1 MLARGWRRES
11 SVSSP
16 TEQHNLVLGRYRL
29 GAVLGRGGA
38 AVVHRALDVRTG
50 QDVAV
55 KEIPAE
61 LDMARRAGAEVRA
74 ASLLSHPGV
83 VRLLDFGEDHSACYL
98 VSELVDGPSL
108 AEHLRA
114 GGGADAGATVSV
126 IADVL
131 DGLAHAHERGVTHRD
146 VKPANI
152 LIDRGGRGRLT
163 DFGIARIAGEAGL
176 TVAGGLVGTVSY
188 MAPEQARGEPTGPSA
203 DVYSACLVLYE
214 ALAGRNPNAGS
225 SPAETL
231 RRAADGR
238 IAPLAQ
244 QRPDLP
250 ASLCRAIDEGLAG
263 DPRSRPAPA
272 WLART
277 LRAQIPSIQAGA
289 RPRGGL
295 ARRAPAAVAALGAA
309 GLAAVVLHEVT
320 DLQPGGI
327 ALAAA
332 GAGVA
337 FAVAPWATALAA
349 WAGSMLALGMAAPG
363 LAMVIGAL
371 GLVALLPLRSR
382 ARLAL
387 VPPIEPI
394 LAGLGLAPVFAAV
407 AGSIRGWRWRVWA
420 ALTGAV
426 ATLAWQV
433 VMGADPAIDGG
444 RIVGVWD
451 SVEGVVSPIE
461 TVTLLAEPLQERPS
475 IVIAAGLVA
484 AAALVFPVLLR
495 IRSGIPRAAA
505 AAVLVGLLIVGV
517 GAAGGSLESAAGAF
531 LPGGI
536 LVVAWA
542 GSPWRR
548 LRRGVDRQAT
558 VTLRGATV
566 ERLPAA

>member
-1 MLARGWRRES
+1 
-11 SVSSP
+11 
-16 TEQHNLVLGRYRL
+16 
-29 GAVLGRGGA
+29 
-38 AVVHRALDVRTG
+38 VHRALDVRTG
-50 QDVAV
+50 QEVAV
-55 KEIPAE
+55 KEIPVE

-74 ASLLSHPGV
+74 ASLLSHAGI
-83 VRLLDFGEDHSACYL
+83 VRLLDFGEDHAACYL

-114 GGGADAGATVSV
+114 GGGTDAAATVTV

-152 LIDRGGRGRLT
+152 LIDRTGRGRLT

-188 MAPEQARGEPTGPSA
+188 MAPEQARGEPTGPAA

-231 RRAADGR
+231 RRAAGGR
-238 IAPLAQ
+238 VPPLAQ
-244 QRPDLP
+244 HRPDLP
-250 ASLCRAIDEGLAG
+250 AALCRAVDEGLSA

-277 LRAQIPSIQAGA
+277 LRAQIPSIRAGT
-289 RPRGGL
+289 RPKSRVGK
-295 ARRAPAAVAALGAA
+295 RAPAAVAAAGAA

-320 DLQPGGI
+320 DLQAGGI
-327 ALAAA
+327 ALVAA

-337 FAVAPWATALAA
+337 FAVAPWPAALAA
-349 WAGSMLALGMAAPG
+349 WAGAMVALGTAAPG
-363 LAMVIGAL
+363 LAMVLGAL
-371 GLVALLPLRSR
+371 GLVALLPLRTR

-387 VPPIEPI
+387 VPAAAPI
-394 LAGLGLAPVFAAV
+394 LAALGLAPVFAAV
-407 AGSIRGWRWRVWA
+407 AGSVRGWRWRVWA
-420 ALTGAV
+420 ALTGAT
-426 ATLAWQV
+426 AILAWQA
-433 VMGADPAIDGG
+433 VMGADPGIDGG
-444 RIVGVWD
+444 RITGVWD
-451 SVEGVVSPIE
+451 RVEGVVSPIE
-461 TVTLLAEPLQERPS
+461 TVTRLAEPLQARPS
-475 IVIAAGLVA
+475 IAIAAGLVA
-484 AAALVFPVLLR
+484 AAALVFPALLR
-495 IRSGIPRAAA
+495 IRSGVPRAVGAA
-505 AAVLVGLLIVGV
+505 MLVGLLIVGV
-517 GAAGGSLESAAGAF
+517 GAAGGSIESAAGAF

-566 ERLPAA
+566 ERMPAA

>member
-1 MLARGWRRES
+1 MSL
-11 SVSSP
+11 P
-16 TEQHNLVLGRYRL
+16 TEQHQLVLGRYRL

-38 AVVHRALDVRTG
+38 AVVHRALDIRTG
-50 QDVAV
+50 QGVAV
-55 KEIPAE
+55 KEIPVE

-74 ASLLSHPGV
+74 ASLLSHPGT
-83 VRLLDFGEDHSACYL
+83 VRLLDFGEDHAACYL

-114 GGGADAGATVSV
+114 GGGTDVAATVTV

-152 LIDRGGRGRLT
+152 LIDRTGRGRLT
-163 DFGIARIAGEAGL
+163 DFGIARIQGEAGL

-188 MAPEQARGEPTGPSA
+188 MAPEQARGEPTGPAA

-214 ALAGRNPNAGS
+214 ALTGRNPNAGS

-231 RRAADGR
+231 RRAAGGR
-238 IAPLAQ
+238 VPPLAQ
-244 QRPDLP
+244 HRPDLP
-250 ASLCRAIDEGLAG
+250 AALCRAVDEGLAA

-277 LRAQIPSIQAGA
+277 LRAQIPSIQAGT
-289 RPRGGL
+289 RPKSRLGK
-295 ARRAPAAVAALGAA
+295 RAPAAVAAIGAA
-309 GLAAVVLHEVT
+309 GLAAVALREVT
-320 DLQPGGI
+320 DLQTGGI

-337 FAVAPWATALAA
+337 FAVAPWPTALAA
-349 WAGSMLALGMAAPG
+349 WAGAMVALGTAAPG
-363 LAMVIGAL
+363 LAMVLGSL
-371 GLVALLPLRSR
+371 GLVALLPLRTR

-387 VPPIEPI
+387 VPAAAPI
-394 LAGLGLAPVFAAV
+394 LAALGLAPVFAAV
-407 AGSIRGWRWRVWA
+407 AGSVRGWRWRVWA
-420 ALTGAV
+420 ALTGA
-426 ATLAWQV
+426 AAMLAWQV
-433 VMGADPAIDGG
+433 VMGADPGIDGG

-451 SVEGVVSPIE
+451 RVEGVVSPIE
-461 TVTLLAEPLQERPS
+461 TVTRLAEPLQARPS
-475 IVIAAGLVA
+475 IAIAAGLVA
-484 AAALVFPVLLR
+484 AAALVFPALLR
-495 IRSGIPRAAA
+495 MRSGVPRAVG

-517 GAAGGSLESAAGAF
+517 GAAGGSIEAAAGAF

-558 VTLRGATV
+558 VTLGGATV